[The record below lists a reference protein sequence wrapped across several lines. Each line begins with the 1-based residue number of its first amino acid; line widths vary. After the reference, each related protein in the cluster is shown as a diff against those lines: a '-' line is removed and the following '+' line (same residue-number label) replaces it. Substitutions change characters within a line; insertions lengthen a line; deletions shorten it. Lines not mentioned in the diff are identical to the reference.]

1 MATTVT
7 LYANKSA
14 EIDISSSSY
23 NDHQSTT
30 ALGTYD
36 KRMLVSFEQLSD
48 VYKFRKIQYFEIFAY
63 VQAWTNDSLYTGK
76 CQIDRLLETFDEN
89 TVTYGTEPAYEA
101 CTTIRNI
108 GKDSVQKYYSE
119 LLSNSAGYMLKDIIE
134 NGCRFTSSY
143 ATVQTSRGA
152 NVPYIVIA
160 FQDENVGLDISNGS
174 PASGAYISKGQAN
187 LFTWDTT
194 VDTTWACVGD
204 VQPKSTIF
212 RWKDEA
218 GTVHEL
224 SAGSANSI
232 TVPAN
237 TFTGSE
243 LQWQVE
249 VTANS
254 GIVTT
259 SEWITLSTSEP
270 ESTAIAKS
278 PRNTV
283 VDGAGTATFTWEH
296 VISTG
301 SAQTA
306 FDLQISQNKETWNT
320 LTSDSSPDT
329 SVEVPGSELPGGTLY
344 WRVRTYN
351 TDGVAGAWS
360 EAVHIVVV
368 AAPDTPSI
376 TVTSTEPRFAIRWQQ
391 SGQQAYELQLDGV
404 TISKQFG
411 AVSSYQYDGYLSP
424 GTYTVRVRIQ
434 NQYGLWSEWGAAALP
449 ITDTEG
455 TAITLN
461 AEGSNSV
468 TLSWTGASEYS
479 GYIIYRDGVK
489 LAETTETSFVDHF
502 ALGTVQYQV
511 RGVYADSGY
520 YTLSNLVIATVSVS
534 SMLIADVN
542 SPVWLDLSRS
552 TSFLRSCGLQSS
564 RSVTYVHYVGVS
576 LPSAEIGET
585 LDQTYTLECA
595 WKTNKTADIAAF
607 EALLGNVVCL
617 KTPYGRRIIGVLNP
631 VDCQEN
637 KFTTSFN
644 CTITLIDWDDT
655 LLPVGSGGSGGASGG
670 ENNTL
675 ATLVID
681 KTLTMENAAAE
692 AKATGDRLDTLE
704 DTFGD
709 FMDEATALVGGV

>member
-1 MATTVT
+1 MAATVT

-36 KRMLVSFEQLSD
+36 KRMLVSFDQLSD

-134 NGCRFTSSY
+134 NGCQFTSSY

-174 PASGAYISKGQAN
+174 PASGAYISTGQAN

-243 LQWQVE
+243 IQWQVE

-283 VDGAGTATFTWEH
+283 IDGTKTATFTWEH

-306 FDLQISQNKETWNT
+306 FDLQISQDKESWST
-320 LTSDSSPDT
+320 LKSGTGSDA
-329 SVEVPGSELPGGTLY
+329 SVAVPGNELPGGTLY

-351 TDGVAGAWS
+351 TDGTAGVWS
-360 EAVHIVVV
+360 EAVNIIVV

-376 TVTSTEPRFAIRWQQ
+376 TVTSLEPRFAIRWQQ
-391 SGQQAYELQLDGV
+391 SGQQAYEVQLDGT
-404 TISKQFG
+404 TITKRFG
-411 AVSSYQYDGYLSP
+411 AESSYQHDGYLST
-424 GTYTVRVRIQ
+424 GTHSVRVRIQ

-449 ITDTEG
+449 ITNTEG
-455 TAITLN
+455 ATITLN

-468 TLSWTGASEYS
+468 TLSWTGSSEYS
-479 GYIIYRDGVK
+479 GYIVYRDGVK

-502 ALGTVQYQV
+502 ALGAVQYQI
-511 RGVYADSGY
+511 RGIYVDSGY
-520 YTLSNLVIATVSVS
+520 YTMSNSVIANISVPCI
-534 SMLIADVN
+534 MITAVEN
-542 SPVWLDLSRS
+542 PVWKRINLSTGSLRS
-552 TSFLRSCGLQSS
+552 TGLSTSQ
-564 RSVTYVHYVGVS
+564 SVTYLHHVGAE
-576 LPSAEIGET
+576 LPSAEIGEAVT
-585 LDQTYTLECA
+585 MTYNLDCA
-595 WKTNKTADIAAF
+595 FKSSDLAAAQAF
-607 EALLGNVVCL
+607 EALRGKLVCV
-617 KTPYGRRIIGVLNP
+617 KEPGGERYIGVL
-631 VDCQEN
+631 DSYSKEN
-637 KFTTSFN
+637 IGRLYRSY
-644 CTITLIDWDDT
+644 
-655 LLPVGSGGSGGASGG
+655 
-670 ENNTL
+670 
-675 ATLVID
+675 
-681 KTLTMENAAAE
+681 
-692 AKATGDRLDTLE
+692 KARI
-704 DTFGD
+704 
-709 FMDEATALVGGV
+709 ALVDWEEGAT

>member
-1 MATTVT
+1 MAAPVT

-36 KRMLVSFEQLSD
+36 KRMLVSFDQLTD
-48 VYKFRKIQYFEIFAY
+48 AYKFRKIQYFEIFAY
-63 VQAWTNDSLYTGK
+63 VQAWTNDSLYTGNCK
-76 CQIDRLLETFDEN
+76 IARLLETFDEN
-89 TVTYGTEPAYEA
+89 TVTYGTEPAYEV
-101 CTTIRNI
+101 CTNIRNI

-119 LLSNSAGYMLKDIIE
+119 LLSNSAGYMLKDIIA
-134 NGCRFTSSY
+134 NGCQFTSSY

-174 PASGAYISKGQAN
+174 PASGAYISKVQAN

-224 SAGSANSI
+224 SAGSEHSI

-278 PRNTV
+278 PKNTV
-283 VDGAGTATFTWEH
+283 VDGTKTATFTWEH

-301 SAQTA
+301 AAQTA
-306 FDLQISQNKETWNT
+306 FDLQISQDKETWST
-320 LTSDSSPDT
+320 LKSGTGSDT
-329 SVEVPGSELPGGTLY
+329 SVTVPGSELPGGTLY

-351 TDGVAGAWS
+351 TDGTAGEWS
-360 EAVHIVVV
+360 EAVEIIVV
-368 AAPDTPSI
+368 AAPDAPSI

-411 AVSSYQYDGYLSP
+411 SESYYQHNGYLSP
-424 GTYTVRVRIQ
+424 GTHTVRVRIQ
-434 NQYGLWSEWGAAALP
+434 NQYGLWSEWGSAALP
-449 ITDTEG
+449 ITNTEG
-455 TAITLN
+455 TSITLN

-468 TLSWTGASEYS
+468 TLSWSGASEYS
-479 GYIIYRDGVK
+479 GYIVYRNGVK

-520 YTLSNLVIATVSVS
+520 YKMSNSVITNI
-534 SMLIADVN
+534 SMPCIMISAMND
-542 SPVWLDLSRS
+542 PVWQKIKLSTGSLRS
-552 TSFLRSCGLQSS
+552 TGLSASQ
-564 RSVTYVHYVGVS
+564 SVTYLHHVGAE
-576 LPSAEIGET
+576 LPSAEIGEAVT
-585 LDQTYTLECA
+585 MTYNLDCA
-595 WKTNKTADIAAF
+595 FKVSDLAAAQAF
-607 EALLGNVVCL
+607 EALLGKLVCV
-617 KTPYGRRIIGVLNP
+617 KEPGGERYVGVL
-631 VDCQEN
+631 DSFSKEN
-637 KFTTSFN
+637 VGRLYRSYKARIS
-644 CTITLIDWDDT
+644 LVDWD
-655 LLPVGSGGSGGASGG
+655 G
-670 ENNTL
+670 
-675 ATLVID
+675 
-681 KTLTMENAAAE
+681 
-692 AKATGDRLDTLE
+692 
-704 DTFGD
+704 
-709 FMDEATALVGGV
+709 